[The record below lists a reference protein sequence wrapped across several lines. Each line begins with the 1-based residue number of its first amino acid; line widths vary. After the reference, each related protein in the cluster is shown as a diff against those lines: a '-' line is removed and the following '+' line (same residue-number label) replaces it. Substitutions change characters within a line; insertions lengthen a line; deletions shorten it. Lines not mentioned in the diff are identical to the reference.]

1 VEHGVDVVPLE
12 AVQYFRG
19 IRDVA
24 LVEGKVAPVVEDACV
39 VERRTVVELVER
51 DDVVRVRVCEDE
63 VPDQPAGSANCQNLL
78 PYGSLEDI
86 HEAGPSCY
94 HDVLDIGERLES
106 GGAGEQRRLS
116 PDAIVLKDIVCLADA
131 FYINGKSALFKL
143 AAISDPFRVRL
154 AEMAHSP
161 LAAPF
166 RDVAPPETVMFRE

>member
-1 VEHGVDVVPLE
+1 
-12 AVQYFRG
+12 
-19 IRDVA
+19 
-24 LVEGKVAPVVEDACV
+24 
-39 VERRTVVELVER
+39 
-51 DDVVRVRVCEDE
+51 
-63 VPDQPAGSANCQNLL
+63 LL
-78 PYGSLEDI
+78 PYGPLECI

-143 AAISDPFRVRL
+143 AAISDPNRVRL

-161 LAAPF
+161 MAAPF
-166 RDVAPPETVMFRE
+166 RDDAPPDTVKFRE